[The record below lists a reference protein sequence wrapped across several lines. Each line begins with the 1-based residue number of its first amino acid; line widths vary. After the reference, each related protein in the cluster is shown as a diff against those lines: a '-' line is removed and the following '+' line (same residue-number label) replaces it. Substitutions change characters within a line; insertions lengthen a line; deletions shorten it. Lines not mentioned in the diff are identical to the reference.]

1 MDFLLKLV
9 IGMTV
14 LATIAAVNE
23 GDGDLVKMFAK
34 ERKEMR
40 EERKEMRE
48 EQKEMR
54 ADFRRENNEQN
65 RVIAEQKKQ
74 NDEQNR
80 VIAEQKKQTDEQNR
94 VIAEQK
100 EEMKRLH
107 KRLHRA
113 ELQNKEAHRQR
124 DEKQS
129 QERHSSEL
137 EDVVESVVKR
147 SIRHSGKDNTNSS
160 LEIVVKNLI
169 DHQIDQYLIKQRICV
184 AGTYYNGNANQ
195 EHTQTVNFGYEFPR
209 KPTVSASLLGVGNNK
224 GARLYM
230 RVDVASVTRSTA
242 NIWSQAYYG
251 ANAWLYV
258 SWLACL

>member
-147 SIRHSGKDNTNSS
+147 SIRHSGKNNTNNS
-160 LEIVVKNLI
+160 LEIELKKLI
-169 DHQIDQYLIKQRICV
+169 DHQIVQYLINQRICV
-184 AGTYYNGNANQ
+184 GGRYYNGAGD
-195 EHTQTVNFGYEFPR
+195 HTQTVNFGYEFPR
-209 KPTVSASLLGVGNNK
+209 KPTVLASFTKVGNNK
-224 GARLYM
+224 GAELLM
-230 RVDVASVTRSTA
+230 RVDLASVTRSSAT
-242 NIWSQAYYG
+242 IWSRAYFG
-251 ANAWLYV
+251 SSANMYV

>member
-1 MDFLLKLV
+1 MDFLLKFV
-9 IGMTV
+9 IGMAV

-23 GDGDLVKMFAK
+23 GDGDRVTMFAK
-34 ERKEMR
+34 
-40 EERKEMRE
+40 ERKEMRE

-54 ADFRRENNEQN
+54 ADFRREIDEQN

-74 NDEQNR
+74 NDEQ
-80 VIAEQKKQTDEQNR
+80 KKQNDEQNR

-113 ELQNKEAHRQR
+113 DLKNKEAHRQR

-129 QERHSSEL
+129 QELEVKISSAIRQERHSSEL

-147 SIRHSGKDNTNSS
+147 SIRHSGKNNTNNS
-160 LEIVVKNLI
+160 LEIELKKLI
-169 DHQIDQYLIKQRICV
+169 DHQIDHYLIEQRICV
-184 AGTYYNGNANQ
+184 GGIFGQSAGV
-195 EHTQTVNFGYEFPR
+195 HTQTVNFGYEFPR
-209 KPTVSASLLGVGNNK
+209 TPTFSASLANVHNQVTSS
-224 GARLYM
+224 LYM
-230 RVDVASVTRSTA
+230 KVGVTSVTRSSAKIESKALWASTA
-242 NIWSQAYYG
+242 A
-251 ANAWLYV
+251 LRV